1 VNATALPPSTFRM
14 LPVQLGVIATGAVVD
29 ISVAVGSEAA
39 VNKATPFDTIAKIA
53 GGACLPR
60 SLHAV
65 ADLGVADALD
75 DEPRTPSDLAA
86 VVGAH
91 PDALARV
98 LRLLSAYGVFEVDGD
113 KVRHSAASRLLRSDH
128 PHSMRAFARMFG
140 LDFNWNAYSEFG
152 HSVRTGQPATIK
164 TSPRGFW
171 AWIQENPEAGQIFNE
186 AMVSKAQAH
195 VSAVVA
201 AYDFSRFGTIADIG
215 GGRGHLLQAVLVA
228 GRSARGVLF
237 DLPNVIREAAA
248 AASDR
253 LKLQAGDFFKDH
265 LPAADAYML
274 MEVIHDWADEESLA
288 ILKAIRRA
296 AKAGAT
302 LVIIE
307 QLVPDDNEPHWSKML
322 DIHMLTL
329 LGGKQR
335 TAKEYGDLLRR
346 AGFELL
352 REHPTHSDVSIMEA
366 RAT

>member
-1 VNATALPPSTFRM
+1 MDN
-14 LPVQLGVIATGAVVD
+14 
-29 ISVAVGSEAA
+29 SVADTMATTSEVERQERKRDGT
-39 VNKATPFDTIAKIA
+39 VNETTPFETIAKIA

-75 DEPRTPSDLAA
+75 DEPKTPADLAA
-86 VVGAH
+86 AVGAH
-91 PDALARV
+91 PDSLARV
-98 LRLLSAYGVFEVDGD
+98 LRLLSAYGIFGVDGD
-113 KVRHSAASRLLRSDH
+113 KVRHSPASRLLRSDH

-140 LDFNWNAYSEFG
+140 LDMNWNAYTEFG
-152 HSVRTGQPATIK
+152 HSMRSGQPATRK
-164 TSPRGFW
+164 TLPRGVW
-171 AWIQENPEAGQIFNE
+171 AYLQENPEAGRIFNE
-186 AMVSKAQAH
+186 AMVSKAQAD
-195 VSAVVA
+195 VPAVVA

-215 GGRGHLLQAVLVA
+215 GGRGHLLQAVLEA
-228 GRSARGVLF
+228 DRSARGVLF
-237 DLPNVIREAAA
+237 DLPNVIQDAAA

-253 LKLQAGDFFKDH
+253 LKLQAGDFFKDS

-288 ILKAIRRA
+288 IFEAIRRA

-302 LVIIE
+302 LLVIE
-307 QLVPDDNEPHWSKML
+307 QLIPDGNEPHWSKML

-335 TAKEYGDLLRR
+335 TAKEYGELLRR
-346 AGFELL
+346 TGFELL
-352 REHPTHSDVSIMEA
+352 RVHPTRSDVSVMEA